1 MRLLRQIIS
10 RERQIKVDN
19 IVEFEVTDPSKHI
32 PYVIHWAAKG
42 EDLRITLPST
52 LLRIWGAFGF
62 YDGWNPMMPLLQNDS
77 EDFRR
82 FFKLFQPKNLN
93 EMYFLGEQFGQVSF
107 GPMENPWL
115 SISDWR
121 PPTGGNGVSAD
132 NRPTKSFGPSTS
144 KAIDR
149 QFIYH
154 HKRMQRV
161 VRSIQKQ
168 GYRPERYGDIQ
179 GYFIRLNGE
188 YRFVIN
194 GGKHR
199 ATVLMSLGFES
210 IPVRMR
216 PFFPRVIDGARVRDW
231 PLVRSGGM
239 SEDFALAVMRR
250 FFEFDGT
257 QQRNLVFRTRNLLD
271 EHMS

>member
-1 MRLLRQIIS
+1 MLTFMVSLS
-10 RERQIKVDN
+10 VDGA
-19 IVEFEVTDPSKHI
+19 ELTLSGRWSPEK
-32 PYVIHWAAKG
+32 AKQWYK
-42 EDLRITLPST
+42 D
-52 LLRIWGAFGF
+52 
-62 YDGWNPMMPLLQNDS
+62 Q
-77 EDFRR
+77 
-82 FFKLFQPKNLN
+82 
-93 EMYFLGEQFGQVSF
+93 
-107 GPMENPWL
+107 PWL
-115 SISDWR
+115 VGCNYTPANAINQLEMWQGD
-121 PPTGGNGVSAD
+121 TFD
-132 NRPTKSFGPSTS
+132 S
-144 KAIDR
+144 KTIDR
-149 QFIYH
+149 EFIIH

-168 GYRPERYGDIQ
+168 GYRPDRYGDIQ

-199 ATVLMSLGFES
+199 ATALASLGFKS

-216 PFFPRVIDGARVRDW
+216 PFFPRVIDCERVRDW
-231 PLVRSGGM
+231 PLVRSGEM

-271 EHMS
+271 EQMS